1 MHDMPA
7 DVFRII
13 LSYVAPVD
21 YLKVKLASK
30 SFSDWASAEF
40 KWKDMTKEEVIQ
52 GQTSLEA
59 GLPRT
64 RRLKHF
70 ICTHCGLV
78 KPTTN
83 FSDNQAVKTNHRR
96 ICISC
101 GISRKVYTK
110 GQLPKINGEEYIPCW
125 HCKKAVPKYDNWE
138 ATLASGKAALTKL
151 LEGSRTEDHHR
162 ERYITGDGRVLLWP
176 HETTSLGNLPTMSG
190 ADDASQGGST
200 EPERLIFG
208 RTDRKDWTWR
218 ERTCCMWKSI
228 RVGCI

>member
-1 MHDMPA
+1 MPTPMHDMPA

-40 KWKDMTKEEVIQ
+40 NWKDMTKEEVIQ

-78 KPTTN
+78 KPTN
-83 FSDNQAVKTNHRR
+83 MFSDNQAVKTNHRR

-125 HCKKAVPKYDNWE
+125 HCRKAVPKYDNWE
-138 ATLASGKAALTKL
+138 VTLASGKAALTKL

-176 HETTSLGNLPTMSG
+176 HELQALAICKPCLGLMMRHKEAAPSLRG
-190 ADDASQGGST
+190 
-200 EPERLIFG
+200 
-208 RTDRKDWTWR
+208 
-218 ERTCCMWKSI
+218 
-228 RVGCI
+228 